1 MKIVELRFPVT
12 GQTLPVDHGY
22 ALYGAISRLIPAVHE
37 ADWIA
42 IDAIRGVPGSPG
54 TLRIDSTSSLQLR
67 LPADYLP
74 LLERLTAEKLEIDG
88 HSLLLGH
95 PHVSPL
101 KPEPLLTARFVT
113 IKGFTEPTP
122 FSAALNRQ
130 LEALAVKG
138 ETTVGLR
145 RVSRVGGYAIV
156 GFSVTIGSLTEADSL
171 TLQEKGLGGRRKMG
185 GGFFS
190 AG

>member
-1 MKIVELRFPVT
+1 MKIVELRFTVA
-12 GQTLPVDHGY
+12 GQTIPVDHGY

-37 ADWIA
+37 ADWLA
-42 IDAIRGVPGSPG
+42 LDTIRGMPG
-54 TLRIDSTSSLQLR
+54 THGILRIDSTSSLRLR

-74 LLERLTAEKLEIDG
+74 LLERLTAIKLEIDG

-138 ETTVGLR
+138 ETTVGPR
-145 RVSRVGGYAIV
+145 RVARIGGYAIV
-156 GFSVTIGSLTEADSL
+156 GFSVTIGRLTEAECVNNIETRFL
-171 TLQEKGLGGRRKMG
+171 K
-185 GGFFS
+185 F
-190 AG
+190 